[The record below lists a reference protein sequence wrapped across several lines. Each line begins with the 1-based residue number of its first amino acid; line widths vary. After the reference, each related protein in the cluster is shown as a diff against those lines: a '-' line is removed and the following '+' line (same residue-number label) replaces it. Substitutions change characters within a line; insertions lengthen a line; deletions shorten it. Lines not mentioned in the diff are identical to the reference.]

1 MLANDLVVLKQGRVL
16 AAADLATVR
25 RSSDPEVLRVL
36 SQVLSEAA
44 AYDTD
49 LLDLL
54 GG

>member
-1 MLANDLVVLKQGRVL
+1 VLKQGRVL
-16 AAADLATVR
+16 AAADLSSIR
-25 RSSDPEVLRVL
+25 RSRDREVMEIL
-36 SQVLSEAA
+36 SQVLSDAA